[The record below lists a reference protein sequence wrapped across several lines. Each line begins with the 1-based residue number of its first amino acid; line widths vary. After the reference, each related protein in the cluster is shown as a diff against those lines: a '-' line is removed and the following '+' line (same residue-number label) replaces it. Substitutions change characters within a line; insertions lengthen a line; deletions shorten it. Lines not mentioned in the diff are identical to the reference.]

1 LSRRRKWG
9 ETIPVIAGVAK
20 STKSAADRMLKIL
33 LIDRGDSSLHN
44 FKKTLA
50 NKGLTLIKER
60 SASHAIP
67 YLKDRGVDLIVIG
80 SSLSPDIAASSR
92 FKRLASDIPV
102 IFLYTNSKN
111 KTRGLPSKSQRFY
124 SLKDPLTFTEFY
136 NWTRTH
142 IKHKASEKHKNKLKS
157 ELASARMALRF
168 FNEVTRTYIRT
179 AELNKAVLSIMDKL
193 KNTVYASAWSVLI
206 NHPAWQLIPL
216 RATRCIKKGTIK
228 KRIGLAGAV
237 LGNGELINVQDTSK
251 DKRFNRKVDGI
262 AGLKIRTI
270 MCAPI
275 KIDNEVTGVVRLFDK
290 TGNEP
295 FSDND
300 LDLLKT
306 ASNYLEMLFERVLLL
321 ERIEKLSVTDELT
334 GLYNFRY
341 LNEAIAIELERGKRY
356 GSLFSLIFMDID
368 DFKKVNEKF
377 GHQVGSKLLVAIAKI
392 IKKNLRK
399 IDITSRYGGDE
410 FVIILPQTSREVGFM
425 VAERLRKSMER
436 KAFLKEEGLKIRLTA
451 SFGVAS
457 FPDDARRKEELLKI
471 ADKAMYSGKFSTK
484 NIVFAAMK

>member
-1 LSRRRKWG
+1 
-9 ETIPVIAGVAK
+9 
-20 STKSAADRMLKIL
+20 MLKIL

-50 NKGLTLIKER
+50 SKGITLINENT
-60 SASHAIP
+60 SSHAIP

-80 SSLSPDIAASSR
+80 SSLSSDIEASSR

-102 IFLYTNSKN
+102 IFLYTNSKT

-124 SLKDPLTFTEFY
+124 SLKDPLTFMEFY
-136 NWTRTH
+136 KWTRNH
-142 IKHKASEKHKNKLKS
+142 IKQKASEKHKSNLKS
-157 ELASARMALRF
+157 ELASARKALRF
-168 FNEVTRTYIRT
+168 FNEVTRTYIKV
-179 AELNKAVLSIMDKL
+179 AELNKAVLTIMDKL
-193 KNTVYASAWSVLI
+193 KNTVSASACSVLI
-206 NHPAWQLIPL
+206 NHPAWQSIPL
-216 RATRCIKKGTIK
+216 RATRHIQKVKIKKS
-228 KRIGLAGAV
+228 IGLAGAV
-237 LGNGELINVQDTSK
+237 LGNGELINCHDTSK
-251 DKRFNRKVDGI
+251 DKRFNKKVDGF
-262 AGLKIRTI
+262 AGMKVRTVACAQLKVE
-270 MCAPI
+270 
-275 KIDNEVTGVVRLFDK
+275 NEIIGVVRLFNK
-290 TGNEP
+290 KGTEK
-295 FSDND
+295 FSDSD

-306 ASNYLEMLFERVLLL
+306 ASNYLEMTIERALMFNK
-321 ERIEKLSVTDELT
+321 IKKLSVTDELT

-377 GHQVGSKLLVAIAKI
+377 GHQVGSKILIAIAKL

-399 IDITSRYGGDE
+399 IDITARYGGDE

-436 KAFLKEEGLKIRLTA
+436 KVFLKEEGLKIRLTA

-471 ADKAMYSGKFSTK
+471 ADKAMYSGKFTTK
-484 NIVFAAMK
+484 NIVFAARK